1 MLTRR
6 TFLQLFSPQARQL
19 STSLVQECPLA
30 SKPSPSPSVDDQD
43 PRPGSPAVKTDAA
56 PALKDTHG
64 RFHSYLRISL
74 SERCNLRCTYCMP
87 EEGVEL
93 TPSQKL
99 LSTDEIVALAELFV
113 SEGVRKVRLTGG
125 EPTIRK
131 DLADIVARLK
141 AIPKLEH
148 VAITTNGIL
157 LKTKLPALKEAGLDG
172 LNISLDTLVP
182 AKFEFLTRRPGWQKV
197 SPPNGHRQ
205 QIKMYLQNDD

>member
-1 MLTRR
+1 MVPASAPVEDSDL
-6 TFLQLFSPQARQL
+6 SDAVAR
-19 STSLVQECPLA
+19 
-30 SKPSPSPSVDDQD
+30 SKAHIQPDS
-43 PRPGSPAVKTDAA
+43 

-87 EEGVEL
+87 EEGVPL
-93 TPSQKL
+93 TQKQNL
-99 LSTDEIVALAELFV
+99 LSNDEIITLAEFFV
-113 SEGVRKVRLTGG
+113 SEGVRKIRLTGG

-131 DLADIVARLK
+131 DLVDIVRRLK
-141 AIPKLEH
+141 TIQKLEH

-197 SPPNGHRQ
+197 RRYLKK
-205 QIKMYLQNDD
+205 QIFYYRTGPYHLHLQNLIIFLLYCLKKALCS